1 MIVPASSTDDT
12 LVLDFWLNL
21 LQRKQASVSGDDFQR
36 LYFYGKDQGF
46 FPSPEKTFSKE
57 IWSKLG
63 DHMLQILSA
72 GYDADMVELVMF
84 WKRCYTVLASYGT
97 SSCSSAGDPSSLDS
111 EAGGK
116 EKPLSIAKREPSPP
130 SQAAALGDVSVPGNG
145 FGSTGVDGV
154 PSQLVPANRQMG
166 RNLRVSGDPA
176 ELAVP
181 TPPLPA
187 PRRRK
192 SGREPPS
199 LSAFLAVGRDGESL
213 APPAPLLELDSV
225 TTQCPHCG
233 VAMKFSLGAAEAREG
248 GVLIDS
254 LSDPVPVGRVSVS
267 LHTARAAPAVG
278 FRVTGRAVL
287 GVAPAAPL
295 PALPPPGVA
304 GGADRSAGASPGS
317 SGPALCPTPA
327 VVSSTPALP
336 EPAPPPPSKPS
347 AAARG
352 GAADCQAAP
361 LPASR
366 SLPVLRE
373 GSRGP
378 APFRPTS
385 GSCALPGPTAGPT
398 SLPSPP
404 TNAGAAA
411 SASPVVSTF
420 GTGGDTTVMR
430 PVPPWGRGSRGDG
443 SSSAGL
449 WTLPPCQVTV
459 PPRDHT
465 RFWGDVKAKV
475 KEMADYDSAH
485 HPLEGRDGFS
495 SPAGATE
502 TAVVSGSVAVP
513 SSQASAPVP
522 VKSMGWDL
530 AGTAAFPGS
539 YQPFLVLRGATHGTH
554 QALSWEAF
562 KELRDVVGKYGL
574 GSAEVMQVLRG
585 FNADVLPPY
594 VIRYLARVLFQ
605 PVEYD
610 IFEYKW
616 TRLAG
621 RVVARNTALSQQD
634 PRRVIGTDVLL
645 GMGNFADLQRQV
657 ALDPLVLDQCQK
669 TGMAA
674 LIQTIEMAY
683 PKEPFVT
690 VVQGAE
696 EPFLQFAGR
705 LAASV
710 EGQVE
715 DVNVR
720 LLVLKDLARTNCNA
734 ECKMIIEALP
744 GDPSLPQMVE
754 ACARVGATGCKV
766 AATATALQMVWT
778 GPQGGQQ
785 KQGNAQAS
793 KKQEKKVQRGTNAAC
808 FCSRCGGPNHA
819 ANVCRATAH
828 VNGQPL
834 LSSGNGKQNTKGRR
848 AQTQASLQA
857 PEPMERLQPAPAAQQ
872 VLMSAQQQWSS

>member
-1 MIVPASSTDDT
+1 MDRRMEPTMNEST
-12 LVLDFWLNL
+12 
-21 LQRKQASVSGDDFQR
+21 
-36 LYFYGKDQGF
+36 
-46 FPSPEKTFSKE
+46 
-57 IWSKLG
+57 
-63 DHMLQILSA
+63 
-72 GYDADMVELVMF
+72 
-84 WKRCYTVLASYGT
+84 
-97 SSCSSAGDPSSLDS
+97 
-111 EAGGK
+111 
-116 EKPLSIAKREPSPP
+116 
-130 SQAAALGDVSVPGNG
+130 
-145 FGSTGVDGV
+145 
-154 PSQLVPANRQMG
+154 
-166 RNLRVSGDPA
+166 
-176 ELAVP
+176 
-181 TPPLPA
+181 
-187 PRRRK
+187 
-192 SGREPPS
+192 
-199 LSAFLAVGRDGESL
+199 
-213 APPAPLLELDSV
+213 
-225 TTQCPHCG
+225 
-233 VAMKFSLGAAEAREG
+233 
-248 GVLIDS
+248 
-254 LSDPVPVGRVSVS
+254 
-267 LHTARAAPAVG
+267 RAAPPS
-278 FRVTGRAVL
+278 RL
-287 GVAPAAPL
+287 GYSWPQI
-295 PALPPPGVA
+295 
-304 GGADRSAGASPGS
+304 
-317 SGPALCPTPA
+317 LCTPD
-327 VVSSTPALP
+327 
-336 EPAPPPPSKPS
+336 SKTQEVILESLQVPS
-347 AAARG
+347 A
-352 GAADCQAAP
+352 
-361 LPASR
+361 
-366 SLPVLRE
+366 
-373 GSRGP
+373 
-378 APFRPTS
+378 
-385 GSCALPGPTAGPT
+385 
-398 SLPSPP
+398 
-404 TNAGAAA
+404 
-411 SASPVVSTF
+411 
-420 GTGGDTTVMR
+420 
-430 PVPPWGRGSRGDG
+430 RGSRLWCTACYSYPVLPDPSRPRLISRNTGYPLCEEGTTLLTVGTPWMTTFKYYWKEAGHCAHWIKPGLSPEG
-443 SSSAGL
+443 SSVSRL
-449 WTLPPCQVTV
+449 QVTV

-539 YQPFLVLRGATHGTH
+539 YQPCLVLRGATHGTH

-616 TRLAG
+616 TRLAD

-634 PRRVIGTDVLL
+634 PRPVIGTDVLL

-754 ACARVGATGCKV
+754 ACARTLVECTKFPWMPLILAENRLRGDSGFISSGPPQVHWTAVLTKDCPEKVSTLSIPGATPPEIHLHGLLDTDTDHHDSLPCYLAPGV
-766 AATATALQMVWT
+766 ALESSAD
-778 GPQGGQQ
+778 
-785 KQGNAQAS
+785 
-793 KKQEKKVQRGTNAAC
+793 
-808 FCSRCGGPNHA
+808 
-819 ANVCRATAH
+819 VCRGVGRNVIMLREQRPVMITNPEGQTAMIWPHVTTEISTNLWGREVLATLGVRIRTDFGGGHCDEGHRVFYASYMVAGELTH
-828 VNGQPL
+828 LGEPVGSPSRQTCCPSL
-834 LSSGNGKQNTKGRR
+834 LGSGAVGPWSSGAFYQSLEHSCLKKSGKWKLLQDLWKVNAVMESTR
-848 AQTQASLQA
+848 TLQA
-857 PEPMERLQPAPAAQQ
+857 GMPSPTMLPARLAGPHRGSKGLFLYNSFAC
-872 VLMSAQQQWSS
+872 